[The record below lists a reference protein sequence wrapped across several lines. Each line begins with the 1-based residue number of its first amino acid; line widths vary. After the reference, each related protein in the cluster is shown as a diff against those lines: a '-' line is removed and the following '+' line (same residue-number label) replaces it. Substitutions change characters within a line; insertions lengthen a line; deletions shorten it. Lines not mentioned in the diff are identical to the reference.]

1 MLLFYVGKEIFACDS
16 EPIVEVVPKVI
27 LKKIPHAPE
36 FCAGLLNFG
45 GIPVPVIDFSQL
57 VENRPSGDS
66 MHTRIMLFK
75 NPDSDNT
82 TPVLGII
89 AEKVTETT
97 DRETSDFIESG
108 IKIKDLPYL
117 GGVLNIDGKVTQLVL
132 IDELIKSMQ
141 SMDWNLNQELPA
153 SPRRDEI

>member
-1 MLLFYVGKEIFACDS
+1 MLMVLFYVGKDIFACDS

-36 FCAGLLNFG
+36 FCAGILNFG
-45 GIPVPVIDFSQL
+45 GLPVPVVDFSKII
-57 VENRPSGDS
+57 ENRPSVDS

-75 NPDSDNT
+75 NPDSENPA
-82 TPVLGII
+82 PVLGII

-97 DRETSDFIESG
+97 EREASDFLDPG
-108 IKIKDLPYL
+108 VQVKDLPFL

-132 IDELIKSMQ
+132 IDELINSMQ
-141 SMDWNLNQELPA
+141 SMDWNLNKEPHGF
-153 SPRRDEI
+153 STPS

>member
-27 LKKIPHAPE
+27 LKKIPHAPG

-45 GIPVPVIDFSQL
+45 GIPVPVIDFCQL
-57 VENRPSGDS
+57 IENRPSGDS

-75 NPDSDNT
+75 HPDSDSQ
-82 TPVLGII
+82 TPILGII

-97 DRETSDFIESG
+97 VQKPSSFIDSGVKVKDF
-108 IKIKDLPYL
+108 PYL
-117 GGVLNIDGKVTQLVL
+117 AGVHSIDGKVTQLVL

-141 SMDWNLNQELPA
+141 SIDWNLNKEQPA
-153 SPRRDEI
+153 LPRRHEA